1 MKFDANEIR
10 RMPPGTDEGI
20 DGFVG
25 LRMAATIK
33 RRTWIDRY
41 RSPLDGK
48 MKQIKLGE
56 WPALPFAAAIAAWEE
71 QCRIRSSGL
80 DVALNRKLERQRLL
94 EQQFEAS
101 RPPYTVRM
109 ACPDYYNEHIRKARK
124 TKGAEL
130 VKYMFEQYLAPIEN
144 IEVKNAP
151 SASSCFS
158 RLPTFPRWQASF
170 AAN

>member
-1 MKFDANEIR
+1 
-10 RMPPGTDEGI
+10 
-20 DGFVG
+20 
-25 LRMAATIK
+25 MAATIK

-130 VKYMFEQYLAPIEN
+130 VKYMFEQRTFCLSLHARKNINLLFPVCGVVSVRRFSAHHLASVH
-144 IEVKNAP
+144 EVMVIATSP
-151 SASSCFS
+151 SRCE
-158 RLPTFPRWQASF
+158 
-170 AAN
+170 